1 MSNVKQIMKK
11 PITIENSASLF
22 KAMTRLTDS
31 KISRLLTTN
40 DSSEIVGIITEKDI
54 GFFLLVNDSEK
65 NLTEIPVSDV
75 VASTI
80 VTANHLGEG
89 KDTQ

>member
-22 KAMTRLTDS
+22 KAMAHMTNS

-40 DSSEIVGIITEKDI
+40 DSGNIVGIITEKDI
-54 GFFLLVNDSEK
+54 GFFLLVNESEK

-75 VASTI
+75 AKPI
-80 VTANHLGEG
+80 I
-89 KDTQ
+89 